1 MTARGRV
8 LTLAAVTLA
17 VAAPALAA
25 QGTDNPGLRLVRGP
39 EVGQRAPDFTLPS
52 VVPDS
57 MGRPVP
63 FSLWKTRGQAV
74 VLVFVPRARTP
85 SATTALQ
92 TIQSQRDSLAP
103 AAVAAISADSASA
116 MARFGERLG
125 VGFPIL
131 HDSGQVVAKRYG
143 VNRSDGFSELAVFAI
158 DSAGMVRYR
167 RVGFRA
173 DDARVYDDLARA
185 LKPKK

>member
-1 MTARGRV
+1 MGRGRSAV
-8 LTLAAVTLA
+8 LASALLTA
-17 VAAPALAA
+17 AAPPLAA
-25 QGTDNPGLRLVRGP
+25 QGTENPALRLVRGP

-85 SATTALQ
+85 SATSTLQ
-92 TIQSQRDSLAP
+92 TIQAQRDSLAP
-103 AAVAAISADSASA
+103 STIVAVSADSAAA

-125 VGFPIL
+125 VTFPIL
-131 HDSGQVVAKRYG
+131 HDSGQVVARRYG
-143 VNRSDGFSELAVFAI
+143 TNRSDGYSDLALFAI
-158 DSAGMVRYR
+158 DSAGVVRYR

-173 DDARVYDDLARA
+173 DDARVYADLARA
-185 LKPKK
+185 LKPRK